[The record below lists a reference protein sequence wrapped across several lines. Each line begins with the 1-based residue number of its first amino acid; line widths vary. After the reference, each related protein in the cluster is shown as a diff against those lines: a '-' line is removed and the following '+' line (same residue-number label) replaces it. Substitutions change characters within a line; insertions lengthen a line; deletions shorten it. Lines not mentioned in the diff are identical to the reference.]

1 MRSGDDKEFI
11 LVRESVV
18 TILNNI
24 LYMAK
29 NFSRYTMRANML
41 RKVLIRIDYDG
52 VTDINEWIKLFK
64 ENRELSSY
72 FQKYTKGV
80 QNQATISLSNMEEI
94 AASRS
99 IPLSTIQSEPL
110 HRFSDA
116 VFKEEDGIQREDKVV
131 MDVTSL
137 FLTFSIDCVNY
148 KNMDVYIDFL
158 NNYIKSFL
166 ENDKYIVIQRIG
178 VRKLGGDVFRSIE
191 DCSETFESSVF
202 APLDVA
208 NLDGGLIDREYVDR
222 IIRND
227 DSVKVNFARR
237 CRAIKTDD
245 GETVYQALLDI
256 DGYVD
261 NGLIE
266 KNNYRFPNDFEYVV
280 KTTIND
286 YLFELYKLSVTEQY
300 LKDNGKE
307 V

>member
-1 MRSGDDKEFI
+1 
-11 LVRESVV
+11 
-18 TILNNI
+18 
-24 LYMAK
+24 MAK

-64 ENRELSSY
+64 ENDELSSY

-80 QNQATISLSNMEEI
+80 QNQATISLSNMKEI
-94 AASRS
+94 AESRS
-99 IPLSTIQSEPL
+99 IPLSTFQSEPL

-116 VFKEEDGIQREDKVV
+116 VFKDEDGIQRDDKIV

-148 KNMDVYIDFL
+148 KNMDVYISFL
-158 NNYIKSFL
+158 NNYIKAFL

-178 VRKLGGDVFRSIE
+178 VRKLGGDVFRSFE
-191 DCSETFESSVF
+191 DCSGTFESSVF

-208 NLDGGLIDREYVDR
+208 ILKGRLIDREYVDR
-222 IIRND
+222 IIKND
-227 DSVKVNFARR
+227 ETVKVNFARR

-261 NGLIE
+261 KGLIE
-266 KNNYRFPNDFEYVV
+266 KNNYRFPNDFENVV
-280 KTTIND
+280 KTKIND
-286 YLFELYKLSVTEQY
+286 YLFELYKSSVTEQY
-300 LKDNGKE
+300 LKDNGEE
-307 V
+307 VQN